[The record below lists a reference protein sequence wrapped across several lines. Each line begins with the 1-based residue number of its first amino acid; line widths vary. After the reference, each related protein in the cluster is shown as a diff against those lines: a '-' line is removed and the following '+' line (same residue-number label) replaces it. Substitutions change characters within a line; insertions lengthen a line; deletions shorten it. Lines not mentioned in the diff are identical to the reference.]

1 MKELTYFNGEFVEP
15 GSKCVSLDD
24 RGYCF
29 GDGVYEVTRVF
40 DGRCFAFSYHQDR
53 LYRSMRFMD
62 IPVKMRPEDLQELHE
77 IMIEQSGIT
86 DGYIYLQITRGVE
99 PRHHAYDRSKLEP
112 TMYMYIRP
120 IKEDLSKLGE
130 GVKAISLPDE
140 RWLNVDI
147 KTLNVIPNILAQTK
161 AEKKFAYSAVLF
173 RDDICTEG
181 ATSNVFAVKD
191 GILYTHPANNLI
203 LKGITRQL
211 VVTRVA
217 PTAGVS
223 VIDKEFDRE
232 FVENADELFFTD
244 TIGGIIPIT
253 TFDRKPVGNGQVG
266 PVATKLRAGYE
277 KLLAEGLA

>member
-120 IKEDLSKLGE
+120 IK

-147 KTLNVIPNILAQTK
+147 KTLNLIPNILAQTK

-223 VIDKEFDRE
+223 VIEKEFDRE

>member
-62 IPVKMRPEDLQELHE
+62 FPVKMRPEDLQELHE

-112 TMYMYIRP
+112 TMYLYIRP

-147 KTLNVIPNILAQTK
+147 KTLNLIPNILAQTK

-223 VIDKEFDRE
+223 VIEKEFDRE

>member
-1 MKELTYFNGEFVEP
+1 MKELTNFNGEFVEP

-147 KTLNVIPNILAQTK
+147 KTLNLIPNILAQTK

-223 VIDKEFDRE
+223 VIEKEFDRE